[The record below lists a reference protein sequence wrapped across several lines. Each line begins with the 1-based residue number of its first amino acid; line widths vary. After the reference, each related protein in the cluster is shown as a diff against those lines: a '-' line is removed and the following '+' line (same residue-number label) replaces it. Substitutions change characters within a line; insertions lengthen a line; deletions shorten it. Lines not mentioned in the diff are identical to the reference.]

1 MWAESGRFLVRDV
14 KKVAGA
20 VAGVAVAVCIV
31 SFAQLDGLTSQAVC
45 ALGVLSGAVVWWVFG
60 VLPELVVAFIMAVL
74 FIMAADVP
82 VDVVFGAFSNSVWW
96 LLVAAY
102 GLGLGMRKSGLLAR
116 MAHAILRVFPRTFE
130 SQAAGLIVA
139 GTLVGPLIPSLSA
152 KAAMLAPLSLSIS
165 DSMGYARKSREAN
178 GLFLAMFTGIRNVG
192 PAVIS
197 ASIVG
202 YGLVALL
209 PADVAA
215 EYDMLHWFLAMLP
228 WFIVVSVLNYLAIVA
243 IYGSCARRRRANAGV
258 ERACFS
264 ARQHAGCDASG
275 GVHSADAASAD
286 SRIENANSAP
296 VRLAEETFGQR
307 EPMSPVERR
316 MLIIVVACVG
326 AWVLEPLLGVPSYVV
341 ALCALVAMFT
351 ANVIDMADFR
361 SGIAWNSLL
370 FIGVVLGLADVFAY
384 LGIDEWV
391 VGLCSPLFTS
401 LAANPYAFV
410 VGIAVATIVL
420 RFLIVSEMAYINILM
435 AFMVPLSSSLGIDP
449 WVVGVCAYAT
459 VNPWFVRYQNPIY
472 LTAYYAVDGAM
483 ASHRE
488 MARYCALY
496 LAICVVGLVVSV
508 PFWQA
513 MGIL

>member
-60 VLPELVVAFIMAVL
+60 VLTELVVAFIMAVL

-116 MAHAILRVFPRTFE
+116 MAHAILRIFPRTFE

-228 WFIVVSVLNYLAIVA
+228 WFIVVSVLNYLAIVV
-243 IYGSCARRRRANAGV
+243 IYGSCARRRRASAGV
-258 ERACFS
+258 ERACVS
-264 ARQHAGCDASG
+264 AREHAGCDASG

-316 MLIIVVACVG
+316 MLIIVVVCVG

-341 ALCALVAMFT
+341 ALCALVAMFA

-449 WVVGVCAYAT
+449 WTVGVCAYAT

>member
-1 MWAESGRFLVRDV
+1 MRDV

-102 GLGLGMRKSGLLAR
+102 GLGLGIRKSGLLAR
-116 MAHAILRVFPRTFE
+116 MAHAILRIFPRTFE

-243 IYGSCARRRRANAGV
+243 IYGSCARRRRANAGA
-258 ERACFS
+258 ERACVSRGSMQGAMRPAACPFCRRGVCGFADREREFRS
-264 ARQHAGCDASG
+264 RASCRGDVRAAGTHEPCRE
-275 GVHSADAASAD
+275 ADAD
-286 SRIENANSAP
+286 HR
-296 VRLAEETFGQR
+296 
-307 EPMSPVERR
+307 RR
-316 MLIIVVACVG
+316 MRGGLG
-326 AWVLEPLLGVPSYVV
+326 ARAFARRAVIVV
-341 ALCALVAMFT
+341 ALCALVAMFA

-391 VGLCSPLFTS
+391 SGFAALCSRPCG
-401 LAANPYAFV
+401 NPYAFV

-420 RFLIVSEMAYINILM
+420 RFLIVSEMAYINIL
-435 AFMVPLSSSLGIDP
+435 FRDRRLQRLRSPPRLGIDP
-449 WVVGVCAYAT
+449 WIVGVRLRDGQ
-459 VNPWFVRYQNPIY
+459 PFVRPLSRNPIY

-488 MARYCALY
+488 MARYCAL
-496 LAICVVGLVVSV
+496 LAICMVGLVVSV
-508 PFWQA
+508 PFLA
-513 MGIL
+513 SDGHL